1 MNLSLTTF
9 NRVGY
14 LTQSISSLLNT
25 DFSTPT
31 TLRIFDDHSEDP
43 RVLEIFK
50 SIPKIDNL
58 EIEFYTNTRNLGC
71 DLNVNQAIK
80 KSFEFCE
87 DKFVVVLDS
96 DGLYNPNWLNFIKRK
111 TEELKD
117 EKIAAISIFDTPSH
131 AVIGKYDDDLN
142 EKGNVGGFAVALNR
156 EVYEK
161 VDPEVILEGHSTF
174 CWDWQFIRRA
184 EEMNYKRLCSKRSYA
199 QHIGAYG
206 VHSNGSK
213 FEFAKNFTYEDN
225 I

>member
-9 NRVGY
+9 NRLGY
-14 LTQSISSLLNT
+14 LTQSVSSLMNT
-25 DFSTPT
+25 SFTVPT

-43 RVLEIFK
+43 MVLELFK
-50 SIPKIDNL
+50 SIPKIQNL
-58 EIEFYTNTRNLGC
+58 EMEFYTNTRNLGC

-80 KSFEFCE
+80 KSFEFCD

-96 DGLYNPNWLNFIKRK
+96 DGLYNPNWLSFLNRK
-111 TEELKD
+111 INELQD

-131 AVIGKYDDDLN
+131 EVIDKYDEDLN
-142 EKGNVGGFAVALNR
+142 EKRNVGGFAVAINR
-156 EVYEK
+156 DVYDK
-161 VDPEVILEGHSTF
+161 VDPNVILEGHDTF
-174 CWDWQFIRRA
+174 CWDWQFIKRS
-184 EEMNYKRLCSKRSYA
+184 EEMNYKRLCSKKSYA

-213 FEFAKNFTYEDN
+213 FDFANNFTYEGD